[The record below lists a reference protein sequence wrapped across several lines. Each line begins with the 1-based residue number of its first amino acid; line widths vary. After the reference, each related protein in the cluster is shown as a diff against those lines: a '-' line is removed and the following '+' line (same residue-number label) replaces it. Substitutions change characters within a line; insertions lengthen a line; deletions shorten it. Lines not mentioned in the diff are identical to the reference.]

1 MVLPLLKI
9 IKILKRRLLTRGKSA
24 LITAGELSQGK
35 NYNRKEGLFNFWWC
49 FLKVEIYL
57 LWASG
62 NIFMKLKKW
71 EVFIKVNNTK

>member
-1 MVLPLLKI
+1 MA
-9 IKILKRRLLTRGKSA
+9 GE
-24 LITAGELSQGK
+24 GELSQGK

-57 LWASG
+57 LLASG

>member
-1 MVLPLLKI
+1 M
-9 IKILKRRLLTRGKSA
+9 
-24 LITAGELSQGK
+24 AGEGERSQGK